1 MRKYK
6 QAIVYIAVI
15 SVSVAGA
22 AEAPIEL
29 DEEIEG
35 VRIEVATGWIVD
47 VVYARLQNRSP
58 AAAFCEAT
66 FDNGPESRRRRSRLE
81 AGEERTLTFQPARQ
95 VIKLRIRL
103 SCEPAD

>member
-1 MRKYK
+1 MKKYIEL
-6 QAIVYIAVI
+6 IVYVVVICVPIA
-15 SVSVAGA
+15 SV

-29 DEEIEG
+29 EQEIEG
-35 VRIEVATGWIVD
+35 VRIEVATGWIGD

-58 AAAFCEAT
+58 AAALCEAT

-95 VIKLRIRL
+95 VIKLKIRL
-103 SCEPAD
+103 HCEPAD